1 MIAAPAPTALD
12 AALAAIAARAAD
24 ADAGTAGLG
33 PDIDRLAAAGVL
45 RGPLP
50 VDQGGR
56 ALGLGQ
62 TAAGT
67 VEAMEVLRRIGRAS
81 LPVARLIEGHMNAVK
96 LVALYGDTPIIG
108 RVSAAV
114 RDGCLMGVWAADDA
128 TPLTGTV
135 GMTGTVGADGRI
147 TLTGGKR
154 FASGLGLVGL
164 AVVSLRPAAGP
175 TPGPALSDA
184 AAPRLAVVDVTDPAR
199 HDPGAWTAAGM
210 RATVSGRIDLGG
222 VTLGADDLLGAPG
235 AYSREP
241 HFEGGIWRY
250 CAAHIGGAEALINVW
265 HDRLAT
271 AGRLNDPLQLTRFAR
286 AVALCR
292 ASLATVREAA
302 IAAEA
307 AAGGP
312 AAVVDH
318 AVAGCLLAR
327 QTVEEM
333 CVAVL
338 ALAET
343 SLGMQAH
350 DRGSDIERLR
360 RDLSLFIRQAAPDAK
375 LLAAG
380 RILAARAADGR
391 GLW

>member
-1 MIAAPAPTALD
+1 MD
-12 AALAAIAARAAD
+12 
-24 ADAGTAGLG
+24 
-33 PDIDRLAAAGVL
+33 
-45 RGPLP
+45 
-50 VDQGGR
+50 
-56 ALGLGQ
+56 
-62 TAAGT
+62 
-67 VEAMEVLRRIGRAS
+67 VLRRIGRAS
-81 LPVARLIEGHMNAVK
+81 LPVARLVEGHMNAVK
-96 LVALYGDTPIIG
+96 LVALYGDAPMIG

-135 GMTGTVGADGRI
+135 GVTGTVGADGRV

-164 AVVSLRPAAGP
+164 AVVSLRPADGP
-175 TPGPALSDA
+175 TPDA
-184 AAPRLAVVDVTDPAR
+184 AAPRPPPPSGGGRRHRSCAARSRRLDGRRHAR
-199 HDPGAWTAAGM
+199 HRLGPH
-210 RATVSGRIDLGG
+210 RSGRGHAG
-222 VTLGADDLLGAPG
+222 RGRPAGRPG
-235 AYSREP
+235 AYGREP

-250 CAAHIGGAEALINVW
+250 CAAHIGGAEALISVW
-265 HDRLAT
+265 HDRLAA
-271 AGRLNDPLQLTRFAR
+271 AGRLDDPLQLTRFAR

-312 AAVVDH
+312 VAVVDH

>member
-1 MIAAPAPTALD
+1 MIAAPVPTTLD

-45 RGPLP
+45 RSPLP

-56 ALGLGQ
+56 TLGLGQ
-62 TAAGT
+62 TATGT
-67 VEAMEVLRRIGRAS
+67 VEAVEVLRRIGRAS
-81 LPVARLIEGHMNAVK
+81 LPVARLVEGHINAVK
-96 LVALYGDTPIIG
+96 LVALYGDRAMIE

-128 TPLTGTV
+128 TPLTGIA
-135 GMTGTVGADGRI
+135 GADGRI

-164 AVVSLRPAAGP
+164 AVVSLRPLNGSGTG
-175 TPGPALSDA
+175 TP
-184 AAPRLAVVDVTDPAR
+184 APRLAVVDVTDPAR

-210 RATVSGRIDLGG
+210 RATISGRIDLGG
-222 VTLGADDLLGAPG
+222 VTLDADDLLGAPG
-235 AYSREP
+235 AYGREP

-250 CAAHIGGAEALINVW
+250 CAAHIGGAEALISVW
-265 HDRLAT
+265 HDRLAA
-271 AGRLNDPLQLTRFAR
+271 AGRLDDPLQLTRFAR
-286 AVALCR
+286 AVAQCR
-292 ASLATVREAA
+292 ASLATVRDTA

-307 AAGGP
+307 ASG
-312 AAVVDH
+312 AAAPVIGD